1 MGALRSRSSRKCEKA
16 TRELEQLKQKI
27 EHITKETPEYI
38 HTEREILRAAE
49 EKIEFCRQ
57 QLNELSTLDEVRI
70 VIDLKFI
77 PHLYA
82 VDMELMT
89 EEGTVKYH
97 HIRIPETLREV
108 IPFVATE
115 QPIVELVSRIKGSPL
130 YPMCRIGEDVV
141 KSFDNT
147 TYRYELDDCYHVLVA
162 DSSRQH
168 YFSVLGKEV
177 EGKKEVKIFVHET
190 EIVMKPTSSY
200 STQNKEYSIE
210 VDGQPIQIRP
220 NEHKEI
226 PTKSHTTVVKI
237 IRSPDDVIILETP
250 YVRVIYDGKIIE
262 IKNTKLVVE
271 RELKGLCGSSNGDR
285 RYDIMTPTSC
295 VAPTYS
301 AVAVSYR
308 IEKSCSPLSKE
319 KQHFKRQLNSC
330 TTPKVEKVKVSQTI
344 KSKMGKCTEMK
355 HSSIWHV

>member
-1 MGALRSRSSRKCEKA
+1 MG
-16 TRELEQLKQKI
+16 
-27 EHITKETPEYI
+27 
-38 HTEREILRAAE
+38 
-49 EKIEFCRQ
+49 
-57 QLNELSTLDEVRI
+57 
-70 VIDLKFI
+70 
-77 PHLYA
+77 
-82 VDMELMT
+82 
-89 EEGTVKYH
+89 
-97 HIRIPETLREV
+97 
-108 IPFVATE
+108 
-115 QPIVELVSRIKGSPL
+115 
-130 YPMCRIGEDVV
+130 
-141 KSFDNT
+141 
-147 TYRYELDDCYHVLVA
+147 
-162 DSSRQH
+162 
-168 YFSVLGKEV
+168 FSILGKET
-177 EGKKEVKIFVHET
+177 EGKKELKVFVHET
-190 EIVMKPTSSY
+190 EIVIKPTARY
-200 STQNKEYSIE
+200 TVERKEYLIE
-210 VDGQPIQIRP
+210 VDGREIVVRP

-226 PTKSHTTVVKI
+226 STKRQTAVVKI

-344 KSKMGKCTEMK
+344 K
-355 HSSIWHV
+355 